1 MNEPVMKNHGSTET
15 RKKIKLEN
23 EELSGKIIACAIEVH
38 KTLGPGFLEA
48 IYQAALPLELHRAGL
63 SVEEQKEVKIF
74 FHGKEIGTHRLDLI
88 VENQIVVE
96 LKAVK
101 ELTDIHAAQLLS
113 YLKATGLKVG
123 LLLNFSKPT
132 IQVKRMVR

>member
-1 MNEPVMKNHGSTET
+1 MKNHGSTET
-15 RKKIKLEN
+15 RNEIKLEL

-48 IYQAALPLELHRAGL
+48 IYQAALPLELVRAGL
-63 SVEEQKEVKIF
+63 NVEEQKEIKIF
-74 FHGKEIGTHRLDLI
+74 FHGKEIGTHRLDLV

-101 ELTDIHAAQLLS
+101 EFSDIHTAQLLS
-113 YLKATGLKVG
+113 YLKATGLKIG
-123 LLLNFSKPT
+123 LLLNFAKPT
-132 IQVKRMVR
+132 IQVKRVVK